1 MGPYMGVVITNKGKK
16 RMHAVVMDSLEDYL
30 SGAVEPA
37 DQRKIEAHLLA
48 CSTCREEVRSMQ
60 EVSLL
65 FGSLRMD
72 EAAAPSPAFTASV
85 MQHVAGLKPAPTF
98 AGLFALD
105 FAFGRRLVFAS
116 LVLLAVLGS
125 VIATREAQFSA
136 GPSPDAIL
144 AQQESPAFDS
154 AAAQD
159 NMLVT
164 LTAYEQH

>member
-1 MGPYMGVVITNKGKK
+1 
-16 RMHAVVMDSLEDYL
+16 MHAVVMESLEEYL
-30 SGAVEPA
+30 SGALEPA
-37 DQRKIEAHLLA
+37 GQRVIEAHLIA
-48 CSTCREEVRSMQ
+48 CGTCREELNSMH

-65 FGSLRMD
+65 FGSLRSK
-72 EAAAPSPAFTASV
+72 EILHPSPGFAVRVLEETAT
-85 MQHVAGLKPAPTF
+85 LKPALTF

-116 LVLLAVLGS
+116 LLTLAILGGFLAS
-125 VIATREAQFSA
+125 REAQYPV
-136 GPSPDAIL
+136 GPSPEAIM
-144 AQQESPAFDS
+144 AQQEAPAFDS

>member
-1 MGPYMGVVITNKGKK
+1 
-16 RMHAVVMDSLEDYL
+16 
-30 SGAVEPA
+30 
-37 DQRKIEAHLLA
+37 
-48 CSTCREEVRSMQ
+48 MQ
-60 EVSLL
+60 EVSAL
-65 FGSLRMD
+65 FGSLRTD
-72 EAAAPSPAFTASV
+72 EVLDPSPGFTAGV
-85 MQHVAGLKPAPTF
+85 MLHVADTKPAPTF

-125 VIATREAQFSA
+125 FIATREAQFAA

-154 AAAQD
+154 DAAQD